1 MLKFTKFKWNYFYD
15 SIYFCTFALE
25 KKKHMDSEIIFFEST
40 IVSSKKARKENA
52 NQKGKEEKKMQYTER
67 YYG

>member
-1 MLKFTKFKWNYFYD
+1 
-15 SIYFCTFALE
+15 
-25 KKKHMDSEIIFFEST
+25 MDSEIIFFEST
-40 IVSSKKARKENA
+40 IANSKKVRKENA

>member
-1 MLKFTKFKWNYFYD
+1 
-15 SIYFCTFALE
+15 
-25 KKKHMDSEIIFFEST
+25 MDNKIIFFEST

-52 NQKGKEEKKMQYTER
+52 NQKGRKENKMQYTER

>member
-1 MLKFTKFKWNYFYD
+1 MELLFLIPFF
-15 SIYFCTFALE
+15 FVPLQVE

-40 IVSSKKARKENA
+40 IANSKKVRKENA

>member
-1 MLKFTKFKWNYFYD
+1 MELLFLIPFF
-15 SIYFCTFALE
+15 FVLLQVE

-40 IVSSKKARKENA
+40 IANSKKVRKENT

>member
-1 MLKFTKFKWNYFYD
+1 MIPFIFVPLQV
-15 SIYFCTFALE
+15 E

-52 NQKGKEEKKMQYTER
+52 NQKCKEEKKMQYTER